1 MDEKIG
7 KNRLLI
13 KFEKLELH
21 HKILVFILIMILTI
35 LFTRFYVFIHNPNPI
50 FFNFELHHFDYGIL
64 LLLLTALMLLFG
76 TKKYNIYLLLAAVAI
91 GLIIDDYWFIRE
103 NVIEN
108 DLIQTKVYN
117 STFPSVLI
125 FLIITILLIF
135 FINSLRKNKFKL

>member
-1 MDEKIG
+1 MG

-35 LFTRFYVFIHNPNPI
+35 LFTRFYVFIHNTNPI

-76 TKKYNIYLLLAAVAI
+76 TKKYNIYSLLAAVAI
-91 GLIIDDYWFIRE
+91 GLI
-103 NVIEN
+103 N
-108 DLIQTKVYN
+108 
-117 STFPSVLI
+117 
-125 FLIITILLIF
+125 
-135 FINSLRKNKFKL
+135 